1 MKKSSSDDITNF
13 ESQYNIA
20 HFKKVNLFGS
30 SKVGKKT
37 LISYIQHF
45 SNNEIDFEIKNDDSE
60 ENIDN
65 KENLNLVEN
74 VKKISIK
81 YYDTRRLDIN
91 LYITKTDNK
100 DLISENLDTIL
111 LNSECVIFMID
122 ITSTN
127 SFKEVSE
134 LMPLVYEKMKANLQY
149 GEVPIFFLSNKVDL
163 EINREVSGYE
173 VKELIDHY
181 QGIIN
186 YEISLKL
193 EKNQSDDTI
202 NEFIIKLCNT
212 ISDQEKK
219 YTFKYDSLNLVKIC
233 EPMKLNKESKII
245 KNVSNSLN
253 LLLLGSQSVGKTSFA
268 AKLFQNLF
276 KEETITTLGV
286 DIESTVTS
294 LYGSLVKI
302 ELWDT
307 VGQERLR
314 SIPKKHFS
322 KGDGFFLL
330 FDVTDRKSFED
341 VEGWIKDIRTERG
354 NGNED
359 VEKKTT
365 DEVLV
370 LVGNKIDKI
379 GQRKVTKEEATQL
392 AYKYD
397 IKYYETSCRQGINLY
412 EILCDIIFQASS
424 NNRRESTRVIMLER
438 ENQAKMLIIKKGN
451 VVNRY
456 ILSFL
461 SMVKEIIDIFIL
473 FSNLAFIK
481 I

>member
-1 MKKSSSDDITNF
+1 
-13 ESQYNIA
+13 
-20 HFKKVNLFGS
+20 
-30 SKVGKKT
+30 
-37 LISYIQHF
+37 
-45 SNNEIDFEIKNDDSE
+45 
-60 ENIDN
+60 
-65 KENLNLVEN
+65 
-74 VKKISIK
+74 
-81 YYDTRRLDIN
+81 
-91 LYITKTDNK
+91 
-100 DLISENLDTIL
+100 
-111 LNSECVIFMID
+111 
-122 ITSTN
+122 
-127 SFKEVSE
+127 
-134 LMPLVYEKMKANLQY
+134 
-149 GEVPIFFLSNKVDL
+149 
-163 EINREVSGYE
+163 
-173 VKELIDHY
+173 
-181 QGIIN
+181 
-186 YEISLKL
+186 
-193 EKNQSDDTI
+193 
-202 NEFIIKLCNT
+202 
-212 ISDQEKK
+212 
-219 YTFKYDSLNLVKIC
+219 
-233 EPMKLNKESKII
+233 MKLNKDSKII
-245 KNVSNSLN
+245 KNVTNSLN

-438 ENQAKMLIIKKGN
+438 ENQAKNANNKK
-451 VVNRY
+451 
-456 ILSFL
+456 
-461 SMVKEIIDIFIL
+461 K
-473 FSNLAFIK
+473 K
-481 I
+481 CC

>member
-20 HFKKVNLFGS
+20 HYKKVNLFGS

-65 KENLNLVEN
+65 KENLNLVED

-149 GEVPIFFLSNKVDL
+149 GEVPLFFLSNKVDL

-233 EPMKLNKESKII
+233 EPMKLNKDSKII
-245 KNVSNSLN
+245 KNITNSLN

-438 ENQAKMLIIKKGN
+438 ENQAKNANNKK
-451 VVNRY
+451 
-456 ILSFL
+456 
-461 SMVKEIIDIFIL
+461 K
-473 FSNLAFIK
+473 K
-481 I
+481 CC

>member
-45 SNNEIDFEIKNDDSE
+45 SNNEIDFEIKNDDNE

-65 KENLNLVEN
+65 KENLNLVED

-149 GEVPIFFLSNKVDL
+149 GEVPLFFLSNKVDL

-202 NEFIIKLCNT
+202 NEFIIKLCNI

-438 ENQAKMLIIKKGN
+438 ENQAKNANNKK
-451 VVNRY
+451 
-456 ILSFL
+456 
-461 SMVKEIIDIFIL
+461 K
-473 FSNLAFIK
+473 K
-481 I
+481 CC

>member
-65 KENLNLVEN
+65 KENLNLVED

-149 GEVPIFFLSNKVDL
+149 GEVPLFFLSNKVDL

-233 EPMKLNKESKII
+233 EPMKLNKDSKII

-438 ENQAKMLIIKKGN
+438 ENQAKNANNKRKKCC
-451 VVNRY
+451 
-456 ILSFL
+456 
-461 SMVKEIIDIFIL
+461 
-473 FSNLAFIK
+473 
-481 I
+481 

>member
-65 KENLNLVEN
+65 KENLNLVED

-149 GEVPIFFLSNKVDL
+149 GEVPMFFLSNKVDL

-438 ENQAKMLIIKKGN
+438 ENQAKNANNKK
-451 VVNRY
+451 
-456 ILSFL
+456 
-461 SMVKEIIDIFIL
+461 K
-473 FSNLAFIK
+473 K
-481 I
+481 CCK

>member
-30 SKVGKKT
+30 SNVGKKT

-65 KENLNLVEN
+65 KENLNLVED

-149 GEVPIFFLSNKVDL
+149 GEVPLFFLSNKVDL

-233 EPMKLNKESKII
+233 EPMKLNKDSKII

-424 NNRRESTRVIMLER
+424 NNRRESTRIIMLER
-438 ENQAKMLIIKKGN
+438 ENQAKNANNKK
-451 VVNRY
+451 
-456 ILSFL
+456 
-461 SMVKEIIDIFIL
+461 K
-473 FSNLAFIK
+473 K
-481 I
+481 CC

>member
-65 KENLNLVEN
+65 KENLNLVED

-149 GEVPIFFLSNKVDL
+149 GEVPLFFLSNKVDL

-294 LYGSLVKI
+294 LYGILVKI

-438 ENQAKMLIIKKGN
+438 ENQAKNANNKRRKCC
-451 VVNRY
+451 
-456 ILSFL
+456 
-461 SMVKEIIDIFIL
+461 
-473 FSNLAFIK
+473 
-481 I
+481 

>member
-65 KENLNLVEN
+65 KENLNLVED

-149 GEVPIFFLSNKVDL
+149 GEVPLFFLSNKVDL

-438 ENQAKMLIIKKGN
+438 ENKAKNANNKRRKCC
-451 VVNRY
+451 
-456 ILSFL
+456 
-461 SMVKEIIDIFIL
+461 
-473 FSNLAFIK
+473 
-481 I
+481 

>member
-65 KENLNLVEN
+65 KENLNLVED

-149 GEVPIFFLSNKVDL
+149 GEVPLFFLSNKVDL

-233 EPMKLNKESKII
+233 EPMKLNKDSKII

-438 ENQAKMLIIKKGN
+438 QNQAKNANNKK
-451 VVNRY
+451 
-456 ILSFL
+456 
-461 SMVKEIIDIFIL
+461 K
-473 FSNLAFIK
+473 K
-481 I
+481 CC

>member
-65 KENLNLVEN
+65 KENLNLVED

-149 GEVPIFFLSNKVDL
+149 GEVPMFFLSNKVDL

-379 GQRKVTKEEATQL
+379 GQRKVTKEEAIQL

-438 ENQAKMLIIKKGN
+438 ENQAKNANNKK
-451 VVNRY
+451 
-456 ILSFL
+456 
-461 SMVKEIIDIFIL
+461 K
-473 FSNLAFIK
+473 K
-481 I
+481 CCK

>member
-65 KENLNLVEN
+65 KENLNLVED

-149 GEVPIFFLSNKVDL
+149 GEVPMFFLSNKVDL

-268 AKLFQNLF
+268 SKLFQNLF

-438 ENQAKMLIIKKGN
+438 ENQAKNANNKK
-451 VVNRY
+451 
-456 ILSFL
+456 
-461 SMVKEIIDIFIL
+461 K
-473 FSNLAFIK
+473 K
-481 I
+481 CC

>member
-65 KENLNLVEN
+65 KENLNLVED

-149 GEVPIFFLSNKVDL
+149 GEVPLFFLSNKVDL

-438 ENQAKMLIIKKGN
+438 ENQAKNANNKK
-451 VVNRY
+451 R
-456 ILSFL
+456 
-461 SMVKEIIDIFIL
+461 KCC
-473 FSNLAFIK
+473 
-481 I
+481 

>member
-45 SNNEIDFEIKNDDSE
+45 SNNEIDFEIKNDDIE

-65 KENLNLVEN
+65 KENLNLVED

-149 GEVPIFFLSNKVDL
+149 GEVPLFFLSNKVDL

-233 EPMKLNKESKII
+233 EPMKLNKDSKII

-438 ENQAKMLIIKKGN
+438 ENQAKNANNKK
-451 VVNRY
+451 
-456 ILSFL
+456 
-461 SMVKEIIDIFIL
+461 K
-473 FSNLAFIK
+473 K
-481 I
+481 CC

>member
-65 KENLNLVEN
+65 KENLNLVED

-149 GEVPIFFLSNKVDL
+149 GEVPMFFLSNKVDL

-233 EPMKLNKESKII
+233 EPMKLNKDSKII
-245 KNVSNSLN
+245 KNVTNSLN

-268 AKLFQNLF
+268 SKLFQNLF

-379 GQRKVTKEEATQL
+379 GQRKVTKEEAIQL

-438 ENQAKMLIIKKGN
+438 ENQAKNANNKK
-451 VVNRY
+451 
-456 ILSFL
+456 
-461 SMVKEIIDIFIL
+461 K
-473 FSNLAFIK
+473 K
-481 I
+481 CC

>member
-65 KENLNLVEN
+65 KENLNLVED

-149 GEVPIFFLSNKVDL
+149 GEVPMFFLSNKVDL

-438 ENQAKMLIIKKGN
+438 ENQAKNANNKK
-451 VVNRY
+451 R
-456 ILSFL
+456 
-461 SMVKEIIDIFIL
+461 KCC
-473 FSNLAFIK
+473 
-481 I
+481 

>member
-65 KENLNLVEN
+65 KENLNLVEDI
-74 VKKISIK
+74 KKISIK

-149 GEVPIFFLSNKVDL
+149 GEVPLFFLSNKVDL

-438 ENQAKMLIIKKGN
+438 ENQAKNANNKRRKCC
-451 VVNRY
+451 
-456 ILSFL
+456 
-461 SMVKEIIDIFIL
+461 
-473 FSNLAFIK
+473 
-481 I
+481 

>member
-65 KENLNLVEN
+65 KENLNLVED

-149 GEVPIFFLSNKVDL
+149 GEVPMFFLSNKVDL

-379 GQRKVTKEEATQL
+379 GQRKVTKEEATH
-392 AYKYD
+392 
-397 IKYYETSCRQGINLY
+397 
-412 EILCDIIFQASS
+412 
-424 NNRRESTRVIMLER
+424 
-438 ENQAKMLIIKKGN
+438 
-451 VVNRY
+451 
-456 ILSFL
+456 
-461 SMVKEIIDIFIL
+461 
-473 FSNLAFIK
+473 
-481 I
+481 

>member
-65 KENLNLVEN
+65 KENLNLVED

-91 LYITKTDNK
+91 LYISKTDNK

-149 GEVPIFFLSNKVDL
+149 GEVPMFFLSNKVDL

-438 ENQAKMLIIKKGN
+438 ENKAKNANNKRRKCC
-451 VVNRY
+451 
-456 ILSFL
+456 
-461 SMVKEIIDIFIL
+461 
-473 FSNLAFIK
+473 
-481 I
+481 

>member
-65 KENLNLVEN
+65 KENLNLVED

-149 GEVPIFFLSNKVDL
+149 GEVPLFFLSNKVDL

-276 KEETITTLGV
+276 KQETITTLGV

-438 ENQAKMLIIKKGN
+438 ENQAKNANNKK
-451 VVNRY
+451 
-456 ILSFL
+456 
-461 SMVKEIIDIFIL
+461 K
-473 FSNLAFIK
+473 K
-481 I
+481 CC

>member
-65 KENLNLVEN
+65 KENLNLVEE

-149 GEVPIFFLSNKVDL
+149 GEVPLFFLSNKVDL

-438 ENQAKMLIIKKGN
+438 ENQAKNANNKK
-451 VVNRY
+451 
-456 ILSFL
+456 
-461 SMVKEIIDIFIL
+461 K
-473 FSNLAFIK
+473 K
-481 I
+481 CCK

>member
-65 KENLNLVEN
+65 KENLNLVED

-111 LNSECVIFMID
+111 LNSECVIFIID

-149 GEVPIFFLSNKVDL
+149 GEVPLFFLSNKVDL

-438 ENQAKMLIIKKGN
+438 ENQAKNANNKK
-451 VVNRY
+451 
-456 ILSFL
+456 
-461 SMVKEIIDIFIL
+461 K
-473 FSNLAFIK
+473 K
-481 I
+481 CCK

>member
-65 KENLNLVEN
+65 KENLNLVED

-111 LNSECVIFMID
+111 LNSECVIFIID

-149 GEVPIFFLSNKVDL
+149 GEVPLFFLSNKVDL

-438 ENQAKMLIIKKGN
+438 ENKAKNANNKRRKCC
-451 VVNRY
+451 
-456 ILSFL
+456 
-461 SMVKEIIDIFIL
+461 
-473 FSNLAFIK
+473 
-481 I
+481 

>member
-65 KENLNLVEN
+65 KENLNLVEDI
-74 VKKISIK
+74 KKISIK

-149 GEVPIFFLSNKVDL
+149 GEVPLFFLSNKVDL

-438 ENQAKMLIIKKGN
+438 ENQAKNANNKK
-451 VVNRY
+451 
-456 ILSFL
+456 
-461 SMVKEIIDIFIL
+461 K
-473 FSNLAFIK
+473 K
-481 I
+481 CC

>member
-65 KENLNLVEN
+65 KENLNLVED

-149 GEVPIFFLSNKVDL
+149 GEVPMFFLSNKVDL

-233 EPMKLNKESKII
+233 EPMKLNKDSKII
-245 KNVSNSLN
+245 KNVTNSLN

-438 ENQAKMLIIKKGN
+438 ENQAKNANNKK
-451 VVNRY
+451 
-456 ILSFL
+456 
-461 SMVKEIIDIFIL
+461 K
-473 FSNLAFIK
+473 K
-481 I
+481 CCK

>member
-65 KENLNLVEN
+65 KENLNLVED

-149 GEVPIFFLSNKVDL
+149 GEVPLFFLSNKVDL

-268 AKLFQNLF
+268 AKLFQNSF

-438 ENQAKMLIIKKGN
+438 ENQAKNANNKK
-451 VVNRY
+451 
-456 ILSFL
+456 
-461 SMVKEIIDIFIL
+461 K
-473 FSNLAFIK
+473 K
-481 I
+481 CC

>member
-20 HFKKVNLFGS
+20 HYKKVNLFGS

-65 KENLNLVEN
+65 KENLNLVED

-149 GEVPIFFLSNKVDL
+149 GEVPMFFLSNKVDL

-412 EILCDIIFQASS
+412 EILCDIIF
-424 NNRRESTRVIMLER
+424 
-438 ENQAKMLIIKKGN
+438 
-451 VVNRY
+451 
-456 ILSFL
+456 
-461 SMVKEIIDIFIL
+461 
-473 FSNLAFIK
+473 
-481 I
+481 

>member
-65 KENLNLVEN
+65 KENLNLVED

-149 GEVPIFFLSNKVDL
+149 GEVPLFFLSNKVDL

-233 EPMKLNKESKII
+233 EPMKLNKDSKII
-245 KNVSNSLN
+245 KNVTNSLN

-397 IKYYETSCRQGINLY
+397 IKYYETS
-412 EILCDIIFQASS
+412 
-424 NNRRESTRVIMLER
+424 
-438 ENQAKMLIIKKGN
+438 
-451 VVNRY
+451 
-456 ILSFL
+456 
-461 SMVKEIIDIFIL
+461 
-473 FSNLAFIK
+473 
-481 I
+481 

>member
-65 KENLNLVEN
+65 KENLNLVED

-149 GEVPIFFLSNKVDL
+149 GEVPMFFLSNKVDL

-233 EPMKLNKESKII
+233 EPMKLNKDSKII
-245 KNVSNSLN
+245 KNVTNSLN

-276 KEETITTLGV
+276 KEETISTLGV

-438 ENQAKMLIIKKGN
+438 ENQAKNANNKK
-451 VVNRY
+451 
-456 ILSFL
+456 
-461 SMVKEIIDIFIL
+461 K
-473 FSNLAFIK
+473 K
-481 I
+481 CC

>member
-65 KENLNLVEN
+65 KENLNLVED

-111 LNSECVIFMID
+111 LNSECVIFIID

-149 GEVPIFFLSNKVDL
+149 GEVPLFFLSNKVDL

-193 EKNQSDDTI
+193 EKNKSDDTI

-438 ENQAKMLIIKKGN
+438 ENQAKNANNKK
-451 VVNRY
+451 
-456 ILSFL
+456 
-461 SMVKEIIDIFIL
+461 K
-473 FSNLAFIK
+473 K
-481 I
+481 CCK

>member
-65 KENLNLVEN
+65 KENLNLVED

-149 GEVPIFFLSNKVDL
+149 GEVPMFFLSNKVDL

-245 KNVSNSLN
+245 KNVTNSLN

-438 ENQAKMLIIKKGN
+438 ENQAKNANNKK
-451 VVNRY
+451 
-456 ILSFL
+456 
-461 SMVKEIIDIFIL
+461 K
-473 FSNLAFIK
+473 K
-481 I
+481 CC